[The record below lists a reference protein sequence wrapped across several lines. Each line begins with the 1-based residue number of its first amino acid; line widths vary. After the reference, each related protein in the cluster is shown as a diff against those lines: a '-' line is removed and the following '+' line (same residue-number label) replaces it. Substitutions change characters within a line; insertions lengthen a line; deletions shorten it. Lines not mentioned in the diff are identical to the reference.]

1 MAITNAFKEAVQN
14 GKKSR
19 VYCVLKDS
27 LLFDPTGAN
36 FDEKMRYATEKMGDL
51 YEKHDGEA
59 LNYDPSS
66 WNETYLDDQM
76 VKVVDNF
83 SKERVK
89 LLKEMVAFLY
99 KDKAEQIRN
108 EAKKQTKIT
117 KKQAGTGVTVAGA
130 ALAVAGVCTSHAILT
145 VGGVAA
151 AVVGIAVL
159 VSDKEG
165 K

>member
-1 MAITNAFKEAVQN
+1 MAILNEFKDAVQT
-14 GKKSR
+14 GKTLR
-19 VYCVLKDS
+19 VHIMLKDS
-27 LLFDPTGAN
+27 ILFDPTGAL
-36 FDEKMRYATEKMGDL
+36 FREMEQYAVSKMGDI
-51 YEKHDGEA
+51 YVKHDGEV
-59 LNYDPSS
+59 LKYDLAS
-66 WNETYLDDQM
+66 WNNAYLTDQM
-76 VKVVDNF
+76 VKVVGNF